1 MEHLCS
7 SLCPT
12 LVTLVNQ
19 GFVAPVQKLIAGLP
33 ITDILWSTPTGP
45 RLLYVALFS
54 PKAQDLGLCLAKSFV
69 SFLCKYS
76 ANWGSLYS
84 KTWSDVCTSLKR
96 LQNYTAVF
104 KSVHLPQINHL
115 IELITFCNERI
126 GVSEM
131 GLLFHTLCGLGKLN
145 LVRLMFE
152 NAGDVKSV
160 LVNKLDSQQRSP
172 LFYAAFGGHLEIV
185 HLLLDECC
193 IVYSTSS
200 QPPLLALL
208 LYFALAQFS
217 VEYLDE
223 SCGKLQRS
231 TFYRR
236 ELILRQLKELPTH
249 SFSPLSQN
257 LDKS

>member
-1 MEHLCS
+1 MYFTGRYLDHAHLNILHTYRYALTEAARQCQVETIDLLLQDGFSPFLALPDLEYLCS

-54 PKAQDLGLCLAKSFV
+54 PKTQDLGLCLAKSFV

-84 KTWSDVCTSLKR
+84 KTWSDVCTSLKQ

-104 KSVHLPQINHL
+104 ESVHLPQINHL
-115 IELITFCNERI
+115 VELITFCKEQI

-145 LVRLMFE
+145 LVRLMLE
-152 NAGDVKSV
+152 SAGDVKRV
-160 LVNKLDSQQRSP
+160 FPWLVFQHP
-172 LFYAAFGGHLEIV
+172 EVLEIR
-185 HLLLDECC
+185 LGLNK
-193 IVYSTSS
+193 
-200 QPPLLALL
+200 
-208 LYFALAQFS
+208 
-217 VEYLDE
+217 
-223 SCGKLQRS
+223 SCQC
-231 TFYRR
+231 
-236 ELILRQLKELPTH
+236 ILRSLENETVQEDL
-249 SFSPLSQN
+249 
-257 LDKS
+257 